1 MIAAQAAAALG
12 AGLLVG
18 HAEYHFGIVAVGE
31 AQQLIADAIVTAGLI
46 PQRSRHD
53 NRELHLL
60 AVDFV
65 HLLAQDL
72 LDSRTISKRDMRR
85 QVNLYMQTVMG
96 EEPVRPDL
104 VDFDDALTW

>member
-1 MIAAQAAAALG
+1 MYDPISCKGMDGLRGVFEEQAAARG
-12 AGLLVG
+12 
-18 HAEYHFGIVAVGE
+18 
-31 AQQLIADAIVTAGLI
+31 
-46 PQRSRHD
+46 
-53 NRELHLL
+53 
-60 AVDFV
+60 V
-65 HLLAQDL
+65 HMLWVAQDL

>member
-1 MIAAQAAAALG
+1 MLWVAQ
-12 AGLLVG
+12 
-18 HAEYHFGIVAVGE
+18 
-31 AQQLIADAIVTAGLI
+31 
-46 PQRSRHD
+46 
-53 NRELHLL
+53 N
-60 AVDFV
+60 
-65 HLLAQDL
+65 L

>member
-1 MIAAQAAAALG
+1 MSAICNIMCDSTCDFTAEQAAARG
-12 AGLLVG
+12 
-18 HAEYHFGIVAVGE
+18 
-31 AQQLIADAIVTAGLI
+31 
-46 PQRSRHD
+46 
-53 NRELHLL
+53 
-60 AVDFV
+60 V
-65 HLLAQDL
+65 HMLWVAQDL